1 MAFSDPLE
9 IFLVWGPFRP
19 VVRSDDLWRF
29 ARGDVLYLGK
39 PSSKKKGKK
48 RGHCLHVGGS
58 TPVPFFSPNLPK
70 FIGSSNH
77 PEINSN
83 TLEIQFLSH
92 FFVIFRPFRSLL
104 IQWVQGVWFLI
115 ILRAFYIKMSR
126 VASRIY
132 ALLSV
137 IRQQMSPFDPFRGGV
152 CPKGTMSPFFTV
164 FFHEGF
170 PKWWFRPCK
179 PKPKPRFIFLLL

>member
-1 MAFSDPLE
+1 MST
-9 IFLVWGPFRP
+9 
-19 VVRSDDLWRF
+19 
-29 ARGDVLYLGK
+29 RGG
-39 PSSKKKGKK
+39 
-48 RGHCLHVGGS
+48 GGS
-58 TPVPFFSPNLPK
+58 TPVPFFCPNLPK

-83 TLEIQFLSH
+83 TLEIQFFVT
-92 FFVIFRPFRSLL
+92 FFVIFRPFRSPM

-152 CPKGTMSPFFTV
+152 AQRGHVPFFYRFFYLEASLRKIVVKV
-164 FFHEGF
+164 FHSRLWDHIRYQNVCFFIVFINRGGGVKPIYKKVRTTF
-170 PKWWFRPCK
+170 GMFWWAYLQHKLCIK
-179 PKPKPRFIFLLL
+179 GL

>member
-1 MAFSDPLE
+1 MHEKF
-9 IFLVWGPFRP
+9 IFTIKGSLQAKKTL
-19 VVRSDDLWRF
+19 ST
-29 ARGDVLYLGK
+29 RG
-39 PSSKKKGKK
+39 
-48 RGHCLHVGGS
+48 GGS
-58 TPVPFFSPNLPK
+58 TPVPFFCPNLPK

-83 TLEIQFLSH
+83 TLEIQFFVT
-92 FFVIFRPFRSLL
+92 FFVIFRPFRSPM

-137 IRQQMSPFDPFRGGV
+137 IRQQMSPFDPFRGGGL
-152 CPKGTMSPFFTV
+152 PKGDNVPFFYR
-164 FFHEGF
+164 FFYPEASLR
-170 PKWWFRPCK
+170 PKCMFD
-179 PKPKPRFIFLLL
+179 FIPFACHSK

>member
-1 MAFSDPLE
+1 MST
-9 IFLVWGPFRP
+9 
-19 VVRSDDLWRF
+19 
-29 ARGDVLYLGK
+29 RGG
-39 PSSKKKGKK
+39 
-48 RGHCLHVGGS
+48 GGS

-83 TLEIQFLSH
+83 TLEIQFFVT

-137 IRQQMSPFDPFRGGV
+137 IRQQMSPFDPFRGGGGL
-152 CPKGTMSPFFTV
+152 PKGDNVPFFYR
-164 FFHEGF
+164 FFSLRASLSEKCEMMDF
-170 PKWWFRPCK
+170 
-179 PKPKPRFIFLLL
+179 